1 MRGTAMSTTSD
12 PTSTGTRTT
21 KTKASDSRE
30 RRAIEHLPCCADC
43 AAMELRVV
51 ASGEGLAEHEPGPR
65 AWPKDTVPATN
76 TAELPCDARTVTWIC
91 EAASRGTIVFSHP
104 TNRIKRLEPRK
115 L

>member
-21 KTKASDSRE
+21 KTKASDIRE
-30 RRAIEHLPCCADC
+30 RKAIEHLPCCADC

-65 AWPKDTVPATN
+65 AWPN
-76 TAELPCDARTVTWIC
+76 TSQAQEPGRKTPCPRPIRPNFIAMLAR
-91 EAASRGTIVFSHP
+91 SHGSAKP
-104 TNRIKRLEPRK
+104 LA
-115 L
+115 